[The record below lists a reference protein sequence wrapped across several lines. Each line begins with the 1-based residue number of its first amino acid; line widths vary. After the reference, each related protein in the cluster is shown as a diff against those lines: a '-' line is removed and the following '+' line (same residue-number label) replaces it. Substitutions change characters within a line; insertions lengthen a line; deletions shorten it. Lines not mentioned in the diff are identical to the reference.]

1 VRRRFSKRWIL
12 VLLLS
17 TGQMVCLLGAL
28 FWFAHAV
35 QHTTSEIVRQ
45 RTLAASEQFAAQTA
59 AFIQQLGLKDLSVG
73 SDDWQRLQQFIENNR
88 LPNEGFLCVI
98 DSRDG
103 RIVCHPEL
111 SERPELADR
120 DVASAIL
127 HGPAGDRRLVDLETG
142 AGWSELPDGTQLIAV
157 RALPELGVRVLAH
170 QHEAPIRAAIG
181 EFTARIRLIGLLIA
195 IVLALLLA
203 LVTWLIVQGY
213 DNRLAEINEN
223 LEEIVQRRTAALLQS
238 RSAVIL
244 GLAKLA
250 ESRDDETGRHLDRIR
265 RYVRI
270 LGEQLKDTDAEVDE
284 EFISTI
290 AETSALHDIGKV
302 GIPDDVLLK
311 PGRLNDEQRAIIQKH
326 PLIGGDTLLAVK
338 QRWGD
343 DTFLVTACE
352 IAFAHHERWDGT
364 GYPFGLAGDMI
375 PLSGRIVALA
385 DVYDALT
392 TKRVYKPPVS
402 HEEARKIII
411 DGSGAHFDPRVV
423 KAFLAAEEEFRA
435 VHRELG
441 TEEATE
447 RRGDKA
453 TEG

>member
-1 VRRRFSKRWIL
+1 ML

-17 TGQMVCLLGAL
+17 LGQLLCLLGAL
-28 FWFAHAV
+28 LWFAHRV
-35 QHTTSEIVRQ
+35 QQTTSDIVRQ

-59 AFIQQLGLKDLSVG
+59 ALIRQLGLKDLSIG
-73 SDDWQRLQQFIENNR
+73 SADWRRLQRFIENNR
-88 LPNEGFLCVI
+88 LPNGGFLCVI
-98 DSRDG
+98 DARDG
-103 RIVCHPEL
+103 RIICHPEL
-111 SERPELADR
+111 AERPEVADR
-120 DVASAIL
+120 DMASTIL
-127 HGPAGDRRLVDLETG
+127 HGPEGDRRLVDLEVG
-142 AGWSELPDGTQLIAV
+142 VGWSELPDGTQLIAV

-181 EFTARIRLIGLLIA
+181 EFTARIRVIGLVITVA
-195 IVLALLLA
+195 LALLLA

-223 LEEIVQRRTAALLQS
+223 LEEIVRRRTAALLQS

-265 RYVRI
+265 HYVRI
-270 LGEQLKDTDAEVDE
+270 LGEQLKGTDPEINE
-284 EFISTI
+284 EFVSTI
-290 AETSALHDIGKV
+290 SETAALHDIGKV

-311 PGRLNDEQRAIIQKH
+311 PGRLTDEQRAVIQKH

-352 IAFAHHERWDGT
+352 IAFAHHERWDGK

-392 TKRVYKPPVS
+392 TDRVYKSAMP
-402 HEEARKIII
+402 HEEAKRIII
-411 DGSGAHFDPRVV
+411 EGSGTHFDPRVV
-423 KAFLAAEEEFRA
+423 QAFLAAEEEFVA
-435 VHRELG
+435 VQRELG
-441 TEEATE
+441 MEEATE
-447 RRGDKA
+447 RHSDAA
-453 TEG
+453 TKG